1 MATTPAICTVTSC
14 YITTSQCNRTA
25 SPCPT
30 CLTPSS
36 DIVMC
41 SDASLGCDG
50 GTVCAPLVSSPL
62 LFNDSALPAATTLA
76 PEEAAKNTVTYAL
89 LCGGLCCLVFVLYG
103 VLRWSQAQKKR
114 EAALDSEATSAPHA
128 QASALDSTYSLDKVP
143 SLRPTPNKSLLDN
156 NNHSNANSYTRK
168 NTGGTVLHD
177 DPATYSMFHT
187 IGRISG
193 VHKHRASSLLSQQKD
208 SIIYI
213 MEEEDDDKSLAD
225 E

>member
-1 MATTPAICTVTSC
+1 
-14 YITTSQCNRTA
+14 
-25 SPCPT
+25 
-30 CLTPSS
+30 
-36 DIVMC
+36 MC

-62 LFNDSALPAATTLA
+62 LFNNSTLPATTTLA
-76 PEEAAKNTVTYAL
+76 PDEASKNTVTYAL

-114 EAALDSEATSAPHA
+114 EAALDSEATVDSSAPHA

-156 NNHSNANSYTRK
+156 NNNHSNSNSYTRK

-213 MEEEDDDKSLAD
+213 MEEDDKSLAD